1 MGLDEFEQRRT
12 LCQYA
17 VEFFLDGEEA
27 RVLVQEIN
35 KITHDD
41 GQSNI
46 METTLRR
53 FDSIHDKMIEQL
65 EEGQIQPFTGR
76 INLINE
82 ICRDADQHGPGMQAA
97 ICTFLFAVGGPMF
110 LVLLCGVIVF
120 CTVMDGNINTNFYKI
135 QTTFPQAMCLNLNTT
150 AVNGFCVAP
159 RYIGDGSDTKPCC
172 VDTND
177 PLFKT
182 GPWDLSTT
190 SGAELELFGCAKMS
204 TCNNDIS
211 CTMDLSFVKV
221 VGQNDVSGTFI
232 VSDAADF
239 RQRRSRSQI
248 SKSPAMGSQAPCFV
262 SNFPKDQRCSPKQCA
277 S

>member
-53 FDSIHDKMIEQL
+53 FDRIHDKMLEQL
-65 EEGQIQPFTGR
+65 QERQIQPITGP

-82 ICRDADQHGPGMQAA
+82 ICRDTVQHGPGVQAA
-97 ICTFLFAVGGPMF
+97 ICSLLFAVGGPMF

-120 CTVMDGNINTNFYKI
+120 GTVMDGDINTNFYKI

-150 AVNGFCVAP
+150 AVNGLCDAMGPFNTGAV
-159 RYIGDGSDTKPCC
+159 TKPCC
-172 VDTND
+172 VDIND

-190 SGAELELFGCAKMS
+190 SEAELELFGCAKMS
-204 TCNNDIS
+204 TCNNDMS
-211 CTMDLSFVKV
+211 CVMDLSLVQV
-221 VGQNDVSGTFI
+221 VGRNDLSDTFI

-239 RQRRSRSQI
+239 RQRRSRSQS
-248 SKSPAMGSQAPCFV
+248 SKSPAMGSQAPCFA
-262 SNFPKDQRCSPKQCA
+262 SEFPKDQRCSPEQCA